1 PHQATSTPISLIASN
16 RYYIYAVWK
25 EAGGEDF
32 CDVAWRK
39 VGDAAVA
46 KYLPYIPGTV
56 LETLADPRTLTLPAL
71 TISSPAEGSSFP
83 IGATVTLTAS
93 ALAAVGKTITKVEFF
108 DLDKKVGEATTNPF
122 SISV

>member
-1 PHQATSTPISLIASN
+1 SQLFLSSDDTPAKATTPIAEVTTPNDPFQEPPHQATSTPISLIASN
-16 RYYIYAVWK
+16 LYYIYAVWK

-83 IGATVTLTAS
+83 IGATVTLT
-93 ALAAVGKTITKVEFF
+93 
-108 DLDKKVGEATTNPF
+108 
-122 SISV
+122 